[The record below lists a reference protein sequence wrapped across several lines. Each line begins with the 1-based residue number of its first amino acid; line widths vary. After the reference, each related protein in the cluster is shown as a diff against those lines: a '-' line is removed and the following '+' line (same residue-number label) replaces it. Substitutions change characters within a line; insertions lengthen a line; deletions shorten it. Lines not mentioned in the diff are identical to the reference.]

1 MYVCMYV
8 YICTSVCYPPEKY
21 LTHFSL
27 TNIAGNHTLSGKCCM
42 HWPIFLSSSTVFF
55 QRRRPFLKERCT
67 FWRSLWTYYWNCC
80 GFLLLNWWYAAWR
93 STAHSSRTVSL
104 LWRVFPTVSVVS
116 ATPSWKN
123 IVVTIQHC
131 GLSNK
136 YTFIQLYYFKRAMRP
151 FKKNIL
157 K

>member
-1 MYVCMYV
+1 MYVCMY
-8 YICTSVCYPPEKY
+8 TSIVYPPEKC

-27 TNIAGNHTLSGKCCM
+27 TNIAGNHTVSGKCCM
-42 HWPIFLSSSTVFF
+42 LWPIFLSSSTVFF
-55 QRRRPFLKERCT
+55 PKEASFSKNTLHILKV
-67 FWRSLWTYYWNCC
+67 SLNI
-80 GFLLLNWWYAAWR
+80 LLQLLRASTLKWWYTAWR

-104 LWRVFPTVSVVS
+104 LWRVFPIVSVVS

-136 YTFIQLYYFKRAMRP
+136 YTFVQLYYFKRAMRP
-151 FKKNIL
+151 FKKKML